1 MDKKKDRL
9 VRTDFSSELYEEPVN
24 YIYRLSD
31 EETNTI
37 EKFLKVVKLDSN
49 IKIEELDTTTIY
61 VD

>member
-1 MDKKKDRL
+1 MDKKDRL
-9 VRTDFSSELYEEPVN
+9 VRTDFHYEYYSEPVN

-31 EETNTI
+31 EEKKTI
-37 EKFLKVVKLDSN
+37 EKFLKVVKLDSY